1 MVTIYSLEISP
12 RIDYVVKLIFKN
24 ILGLDFI
31 ITNELNDLNEYDK
44 FFLYQKEF
52 DYYFQKNLNYLENL
66 KF

>member
-31 ITNELNDLNEYDK
+31 ITNELNDLNGDVGK
-44 FFLYQKEF
+44 S
-52 DYYFQKNLNYLENL
+52 YLDHFN
-66 KF
+66 KK